1 MKIIFMGTPA
11 FAVPSLDIL
20 LSNHYD
26 VVAVITAPDKPA
38 GRGRHL
44 SMSAVKEYA
53 LSKHLKVLQPANL
66 KDPNF
71 LKEVGELKAELQ
83 IVVAFR
89 MLPEALWKMPP
100 MGTFNLH
107 ASLLPRYR
115 GAAPINR
122 AIMNGETETGLT
134 TFFLRQEID
143 TGNIIYQLKISIG
156 PDETAGE
163 LHDRMMK
170 AGAEL
175 VLKTVRDVENGSVV
189 TQSQDDFIQPGES
202 LPAAPKIFREDTVMD
217 LQRDVQSLYNHVRG
231 LSPYPGACFKP
242 SGYPS
247 DFFIKVYRCKPVK
260 ASGYTS
266 GVLVT
271 DNKSWVHLGAADGY
285 LELLEIQLPGK
296 KKLPVAELLRGYQF
310 PIA

>member
-20 LSNHYD
+20 LRKQYD
-26 VVAVITAPDKPA
+26 VVAVITAPDKPS

-44 SMSAVKEYA
+44 TMSALKEYA
-53 LSKHLKVLQPANL
+53 LSKNLKVMQPTNL
-66 KDPNF
+66 KDPAF
-71 LKEVGELKAELQ
+71 LKEVGELKADLQ

-100 MGTFNLH
+100 LGTFNLH

-134 TFFLRQEID
+134 TFFLREEID
-143 TGNIIYQLKISIG
+143 TGNIIHQLKMAIG

-163 LHDRMMK
+163 LHDRMMM

-175 VLKTVRDVENGSVV
+175 VLKTVRGLEEGGVV
-189 TQSQDDFIQPGES
+189 TQSQEMMIPPGET
-202 LPAAPKIFREDTVMD
+202 LPSAPKIFREDTVLD
-217 LQRDVQSLYNHVRG
+217 FHRDVHALYNHVRG
-231 LSPYPGACFKP
+231 LSPFPGACFNPKGFP
-242 SGYPS
+242 A
-247 DFFIKVYRCKPVK
+247 DFFIKVYRCRPVPC
-260 ASGYTS
+260 SGYTA

-271 DNKSWVHLGAADGY
+271 DNKSWVHIGAGNGY
-285 LELLEIQLPGK
+285 LELLEVQLPGK
-296 KKLPVAELLRGYQF
+296 KRLSVAELLRGYQF
-310 PIA
+310 PVS